1 MNTWKKL
8 SPLTRGIVVVVL
20 LACVGFTYKKQRMD
34 PMAAH
39 MADTE
44 DEISELQDDL
54 DLALIQVERLRT
66 EANAAERYSSY
77 AMILDR
83 QTTGQSFHDL
93 LDRCGT
99 GSRPDLEVR
108 QLEFERVAPERG
120 FPALGVRFQVY
131 GPYHQILGFLH
142 DLDEAFPPVELTRS
156 SLTLAEDDEEVQ
168 DTSGWV
174 LAQLEGVV
182 HEPK

>member
-1 MNTWKKL
+1 MKAWQKL
-8 SPLTRGIVVVVL
+8 SPLTRGVVVL
-20 LACVGFTYKKQRMD
+20 VVLTCVGMTYHKQRVQ
-34 PMAAH
+34 PLQARL
-39 MADTE
+39 ADHE
-44 DEISELQDDL
+44 DEIAELQDDL
-54 DLALIQVERLRT
+54 DVTLIQVERLRT

-77 AMILDR
+77 ALILDR

-93 LDRCGT
+93 LDHCGT

-108 QLEFERVAPERG
+108 QLEFERVPPERG
-120 FPALGVRFQVY
+120 FPALAVRFQLY
-131 GPYHQILGFLH
+131 GPYQQIVDFLH

-156 SLTLAEDDEEVQ
+156 SLTLAEDDEELEG
-168 DTSGWV
+168 TSGWV